1 MGKQERDEFK
11 ERLLAVDENVNGEKY
26 SKELQLKTTENMMK
40 NFSTTTSIRRPN
52 PHRKRKRYIPV
63 KLCAL
68 MLSAIAALSGVTYA
82 MAKNFKPQENK
93 ILNNAISSGET
104 LETLGINGDI
114 QANLQDLQQKMM
126 SGNLTNQEIIQM
138 APRINNL
145 CFDVSKSK
153 LSNALGVREEGISF
167 EENFE
172 DGITRPKIVVETAYS
187 KDVYHEES
195 ILNKNTFPKEISKEI
210 EDIKAIQKIIQEVQN
225 GNFNR
230 DYVLNKYATILQ
242 DTENLAASPL
252 KLENGKIIVNEK
264 GSQEKETQ
272 GKDNNQNTVE
282 EQATPDQEK

>member
-1 MGKQERDEFK
+1 MSEQDSDKLIEEYGKYNGK
-11 ERLLAVDENVNGEKY
+11 EYDN
-26 SKELQLKTTENMMK
+26 QLKPQVTKSMMN
-40 NFSTTTSIRRPN
+40 NFSDPPKIKRPN
-52 PHRKRKRYIPV
+52 PHRKRKKYIPIR
-63 KLCAL
+63 LCATL
-68 MLSAIAALSGVTYA
+68 LAAIAVIAAFTYSV
-82 MAKNFKPQENK
+82 AKNVIPEKLK
-93 ILNNAISSGET
+93 TLKSAISSGET
-104 LETLGINGDI
+104 LKTLGIDENI
-114 QANLQDLQQKMM
+114 QAKLIRLQEKMN
-126 SGNLTNQEIIQM
+126 SGNLTNQEIIEM
-138 APRINNL
+138 APEINNL
-145 CFDVSKSK
+145 CFDISRSK

-172 DGITRPKIVVETAYS
+172 DGITRPKIVVKTAYS

-210 EDIKAIQKIIQEVQN
+210 EDIKAIQEIIQEVQN

-264 GSQEKETQ
+264 GSQEKDNQE
-272 GKDNNQNTVE
+272 KDDNQNVIE

>member
-272 GKDNNQNTVE
+272 EKDNNQNTVE

>member
-1 MGKQERDEFK
+1 
-11 ERLLAVDENVNGEKY
+11 
-26 SKELQLKTTENMMK
+26 
-40 NFSTTTSIRRPN
+40 
-52 PHRKRKRYIPV
+52 
-63 KLCAL
+63 
-68 MLSAIAALSGVTYA
+68 
-82 MAKNFKPQENK
+82 
-93 ILNNAISSGET
+93 
-104 LETLGINGDI
+104 
-114 QANLQDLQQKMM
+114 MM

-172 DGITRPKIVVETAYS
+172 DGITRPKIVVETPYS

-210 EDIKAIQKIIQEVQN
+210 EDIKEIQKIIQEVQN

-272 GKDNNQNTVE
+272 GKDNNQNIVE

>member
-40 NFSTTTSIRRPN
+40 NFSTTTKIRRPN

-104 LETLGINGDI
+104 LETLGINRDI

-172 DGITRPKIVVETAYS
+172 DGITRPKIVVETPYS

-230 DYVLNKYATILQ
+230 NYVLNKYATILQ

>member
-40 NFSTTTSIRRPN
+40 NFSTTTKIRRPN

-138 APRINNL
+138 APQINNL

-153 LSNALGVREEGISF
+153 LSNVLGVRQENISF

-172 DGITRPKIVVETAYS
+172 DGITRPKIVVETPYS

-230 DYVLNKYATILQ
+230 DYVLNKYSTILQ
-242 DTENLAASPL
+242 HTENLAASPL

-264 GSQEKETQ
+264 GSQEKDNQE
-272 GKDNNQNTVE
+272 KNNNQNIIG
-282 EQATPDQEK
+282 EQATPDQER